1 MKPVL
6 KKANLKKLVVA
17 DTHLTPQDTKKIAGG
32 AELKG
37 ITSILIF
44 CDTDVIK

>member
-6 KKANLKKLVVA
+6 KKANLKNLAVTDA
-17 DTHLTPQDTKKIAGG
+17 HLTPQQTKNIAGG
-32 AELKG
+32 AGLRG

-44 CDTDVIK
+44 CDTDVFK